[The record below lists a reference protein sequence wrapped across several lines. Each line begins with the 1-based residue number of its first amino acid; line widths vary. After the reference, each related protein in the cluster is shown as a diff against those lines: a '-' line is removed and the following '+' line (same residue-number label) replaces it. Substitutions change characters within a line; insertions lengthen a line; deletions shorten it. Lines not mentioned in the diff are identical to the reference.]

1 MDTDKYLK
9 LLNTGKIKP
18 YELDTIIFKDM
29 NNDDDSAW
37 QDACRLA
44 SETRL
49 KWVEQITNRQYP
61 LLQKMYCQTELPGKR
76 ISGIENKI
84 GGAFTPLGFAG
95 PLKINGEFAKGDF
108 IIPLATNEAALIAGC
123 NRGVAAINMGGGATT
138 IITRNMMTRAPVV
151 EAESIGKANELVRK
165 IPVLLP
171 ELKKSVE
178 EKSKYTRLTDIKPY
192 QMGRFVWLRCMFRT
206 GNAMGMN
213 SATKH
218 SAEIIKKI
226 QEKFDVKLIALSGNL
241 CTDKKSTH
249 INVLEG
255 RGKSVEC
262 EVTLSSG
269 VIKKIWNSTAQAID
283 KVNKIKNWYGSGL
296 AGTFAGFNS
305 NAANTVAAFF
315 IATGQDPAEIT
326 ESCSCFDV
334 TTLVHEKDG
343 STGLRFNI
351 TMPSVEVGA
360 IGGGMYFGTAKEC
373 LAMLGATDNDAT
385 GSSNACKVAEI
396 LAAAVCAQE
405 INLLG
410 TLANNFELA
419 ESHLS
424 LARGVHK

>member
-9 LLNTGKIKP
+9 LVNTGKIKA

-29 NNDDDSAW
+29 NNDNDSAW

-49 KWVEQITNRQYP
+49 RWVEQITKKQYP
-61 LLQKMYCQTELPGKR
+61 LLRKMYCQTELPGKR
-76 ISGIENKI
+76 ITGIENKI

-123 NRGVAAINMGGGATT
+123 NRGVAAINMSNGATT

-151 EAESIGKANELVRK
+151 ETESIGKANELVRK
-165 IPVLLP
+165 MPVLLP

-178 EKSKYTRLTDIKPY
+178 GKSKYTRLIDIKPY
-192 QMGRFVWLRCMFRT
+192 QMNRFVWLRCMFQT

-213 SATKH
+213 SVTKH

-226 QEKFDVKLIALSGNL
+226 QKKFDVKLIALSGNL

-262 EVTLSSG
+262 EVTLSSS
-269 VIKKIWNSTAQAID
+269 VIKKIWNSSAQAID

-296 AGTFAGFNS
+296 AGTFTGFNS

-351 TMPSVEVGA
+351 TMPSIEVGA

-410 TLANNFELA
+410 TLANKFELA
-419 ESHLS
+419 ESHMS